1 MKNNLLF
8 LCFTVLMSC
17 SESNQSPPIQGEV
30 YKEAG
35 YAMDEVEDEI
45 VASLRPQDAPISEEI
60 LEQKIIKTAQ
70 LNFETQKLAETHQKI
85 LQLTQQYKGIVQS
98 DNSGKNYNNV
108 FRNMTL
114 RVPSE
119 HFQTV
124 VDGISSGVEYF
135 DNRQITRQ
143 DVTEEFVDIQARL
156 RAKKELENRYI
167 QLLSQARTVKDML
180 EIERELSTIR
190 EEIEA
195 KEGRLKFLENRVS
208 MSTINVYFY
217 TTTVE
222 TGVRVSYGQ
231 KMLNSLKG
239 GWEGVSVFFLGILYL
254 WPLFFFAIII
264 ILVIRWLIRK
274 NKKK

>member
-1 MKNNLLF
+1 MKNNLFLLF
-8 LCFTVLMSC
+8 FIVLMGC
-17 SESNQSPPIQGEV
+17 SESNQSPPIHGEV

-35 YAMDEVEDEI
+35 YAMNEVEDEI

-60 LEQKIIKTAQ
+60 QEQKIIKTAQ

-239 GWEGVSVFFLGILYL
+239 GWEGVSAFFLGILYL

-264 ILVIRWLIRK
+264 ILVIRWLMRK

>member
-8 LCFTVLMSC
+8 LCFIVLMSC

-45 VASLRPQDAPISEEI
+45 VASLRPQDVPISEEI